1 MITAVYI
8 VVGVFF
14 LYIGGEALVRG
25 AYRGALRVGVTPL
38 VAGLVV
44 VSCATSM
51 PEAVSSIV
59 AQLKGHLGSV
69 ALGNIIGSNIA
80 NVGLILGI
88 TALVRPVS
96 VAPVMAK
103 REMPLMFISLC
114 VLSLFLWTHFLGT
127 LAGIILLVL
136 LAFYIAFQVILGR
149 KEHQKPLTL
158 DTNQPAPNWS
168 RDLWLV
174 FGGAIALV
182 IGGYCLIEGALGIA
196 RTLHWSERVIG
207 LTIVAIGSSLPELA
221 TTLVA
226 AVRRQSD
233 IALGNVIGSNVFNA
247 LLITGVVCLIHP
259 LTFSPRLLLI
269 DTPVMLAFSALLW
282 ILTSR
287 PRIGRPAGALLL
299 VLYATYLSLLAVR

>member
-1 MITAVYI
+1 MITVVYI

-44 VSCATSM
+44 VSCSTSM

-88 TALVRPVS
+88 TALVSPVS

-114 VLSLFLWTHFLGT
+114 ILALFLWTHFLGR

-136 LAFYIAFQVILGR
+136 LALYIALQVILGR
-149 KEHQKPLTL
+149 REHQKPLTL
-158 DTNQPAPNWS
+158 DANHPAHNGS

-174 FGGAIALV
+174 FGGAIGLV
-182 IGGYCLIEGALGIA
+182 IGGYCLIEGALGLA
-196 RTLHWSERVIG
+196 RALDWSERIIG

-269 DTPVMLAFSALLW
+269 DTPVMLAFSILLW
-282 ILTSR
+282 ALTSR
-287 PRIGRPAGALLL
+287 PKIGRPAGALLL
-299 VLYATYLSLLAVR
+299 VLYVTYLSLLAVR

>member
-14 LYIGGEALVRG
+14 LYVGGEALVRG

-44 VSCATSM
+44 ISCSTSM

-59 AQLKGHLGSV
+59 AQLRGHLGSV

-88 TALVRPVS
+88 TALIRPVS

-114 VLSLFLWTHFLGT
+114 ILALFLWTHFLGS

-136 LAFYIAFQVILGR
+136 LAAYIIFQVILGR
-149 KEHQKPLTL
+149 REHQKPLTL
-158 DTNQPAPNWS
+158 DTNHWS

-174 FGGAIALV
+174 FGGAIGLV

-196 RTLHWSERVIG
+196 HALNWSERIIG

-226 AVRRQSD
+226 AIRRQSD

-282 ILTSR
+282 ALTSR
-287 PRIGRPAGALLL
+287 PRIGRPAGVLLL
-299 VLYATYLSLLAVR
+299 ILYATYISLLAVR

>member
-1 MITAVYI
+1 MLNTLYI
-8 VVGVFF
+8 LAGVLF

-44 VSCATSM
+44 VSCSTSM

-59 AQLKGHLGSV
+59 AQLRGNLGSV

-80 NVGLILGI
+80 NVGLILGL
-88 TALVRPVS
+88 TALVQPVR

-103 REMPLMFISLC
+103 REMPLML
-114 VLSLFLWTHFLGT
+114 LSLIILGLFLLIHFLGR
-127 LAGIILLVL
+127 LAGIILLALLVL
-136 LAFYIAFQVILGR
+136 YIILQVILGR

-158 DTNQPAPNWS
+158 HTNHWGWA
-168 RDLWLV
+168 RDLFLIV
-174 FGGAIALV
+174 GGAIGLV
-182 IGGYCLIEGALGIA
+182 VGGYSLIEGALGVA
-196 RTLHWSERVIG
+196 RALQLSERIIG

-226 AVRRQSD
+226 ALRRQSD

-259 LTFSPRLLLI
+259 LTYAPRLLLI
-269 DTPVMLAFSALLW
+269 DTPVMIGLSLLLW
-282 ILTSR
+282 ALTAR
-287 PRIGRPAGALLL
+287 PTISRPAGALLL
-299 VLYATYLSLLAVR
+299 VLYAAYLTVLLTTHF